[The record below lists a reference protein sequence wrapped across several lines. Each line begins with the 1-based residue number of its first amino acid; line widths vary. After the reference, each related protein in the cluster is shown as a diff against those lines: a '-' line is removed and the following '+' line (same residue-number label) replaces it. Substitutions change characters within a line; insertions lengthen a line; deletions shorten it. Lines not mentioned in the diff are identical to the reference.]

1 MPKIASELTAVAV
14 RNLDHPG
21 LHAVGGVPGLQLR
34 VTKNGSRSWIIRVRV
49 GAKRRDIGLGG
60 YPGTS
65 LAQARQKAR
74 DIREQVRQGIDPVLE
89 REAARAQLIA
99 SQAAS
104 MTFDEASKAFMKTKS
119 LELAPK
125 QAAFWRSTLNTY
137 ASPAIGKLDVSLIEL
152 SHIVQVLQ
160 PIWTTKTETAKRLRG
175 RIESVL
181 AWATV
186 NGYRAGDNPA
196 RWRKNLDVVLAKPS
210 KIAKTTHL
218 RALPFK
224 DMPGFMQ
231 RLSDHQGQG
240 AKALKMAIITATRS
254 GEVRGAT
261 WKEIDLE
268 TKTWTIPDERMKT
281 GKEHRVPLTESVVAL
296 LESLQPGE
304 PDDLV
309 FPAPRGG
316 MLSDMSLSAVTR
328 RMGVDAVP
336 HGFRSTFRDWA
347 AETTR
352 FPREVCEMAL
362 AHLVRGVEG
371 AYRRGDLFEKRRR
384 LMDAW
389 AQYIMK
395 HEHPDNVTKLQIA
408 QRSG

>member
-1 MPKIASELTAVAV
+1 MPKIASELTALAV
-14 RNLDHPG
+14 KNLDRPG
-21 LHAVGGVPGLQLR
+21 LHAVGGVAGLQLQI
-34 VTKNGSRSWIIRVRV
+34 TDSGARSWVLRIRV
-49 GAKRRDIGLGG
+49 GSKRRDIGLGG
-60 YPGTS
+60 YPSTN

-89 REAARAQLIA
+89 REAARARLI
-99 SQAAS
+99 STQAAS
-104 MTFDEASKAFMKTKS
+104 MTFDEAAKEFMKSKS

-125 QAAFWRSTLNTY
+125 QAAFWRSTLNKY
-137 ASPAIGKLDVSLIEL
+137 ASPVVGKLDVSLIDL
-152 SHIVQVLQ
+152 PHIIQILQ
-160 PIWTTKTETAKRLRG
+160 PIWATKTETAKRLRG

-186 NGYRAGDNPA
+186 NGYRTGDNPA

-224 DMPGFMQ
+224 DMPEFMQ
-231 RLSDHQGQG
+231 RLGDHQGQG
-240 AKALKMAIITATRS
+240 AQALTMAILTATRS

-261 WKEIDLE
+261 WKEIDRDA
-268 TKTWTIPDERMKT
+268 KTWTIPGERMKT
-281 GKEHRVPLTESVVAL
+281 GKEHRVPLSEPVVAL
-296 LESLQPGE
+296 LDSLPSGG
-304 PDDLV
+304 PNDLI

-316 MLSDMSLSAVTR
+316 ILSDMSVSAVTR
-328 RMGVDAVP
+328 RMGVDSVP

-347 AETTR
+347 AETTH
-352 FPREVCEMAL
+352 FPRDVCEMAL
-362 AHLVRGVEG
+362 AHVVRGVEG

-389 AQYIMK
+389 AQYVIG
-395 HEHPDNVTKLQIA
+395 DDSTVTVA
-408 QRSG
+408 QLRTG